1 MAWNRRHFVW
11 LGLLLLPSCASPTLK
26 ARLVNA
32 ERRATEAEKLL
43 DEAERQMAELEPAP
57 AERALKQAEQA
68 MSDPD
73 VGYYP
78 ERQQIRERLAADFR
92 KLPEVKKK
100 REARDLAIAVDARRV
115 EIEKAFAEF
124 TPASAALKKP
134 DVVRAEID
142 RAAET
147 AGALKDAID
156 HGRDL
161 EPKDQS
167 YAAYVRRLRGFLDQS
182 HAEIELA
189 KKRLEFAAG
198 PGKLR
203 SEGLELAQLA
213 RSERNRENRAKLR
226 AKAIEKFSACAN
238 DGERMLGQL
247 PALATAVTVIGAE
260 SLAPRAVVIG
270 CIKRAHLLRQAT
282 REPVKSASRVRR

>member
-1 MAWNRRHFVW
+1 MAWNRRHFLW
-11 LGLLLLPSCASPTLK
+11 LGLILLPSCASPTLK
-26 ARLVNA
+26 ARLINA

-57 AERALKQAEQA
+57 AERAVKQAEQA

-78 ERQQIRERLAADFR
+78 ERQQIRDRLAADLR
-92 KLPEVKKK
+92 KLPEVKRK
-100 REARDLAIAVDARRV
+100 REARDLAIAVDAHRV
-115 EIEKAFAEF
+115 EIEKAFVEF
-124 TPASAALKKP
+124 TPAIAALRKP

-167 YAAYVRRLRGFLDQS
+167 YAAYVRRLRGFVDQS
-182 HAEIELA
+182 HAQIELA

-213 RSERNRENRAKLR
+213 KSERNRENRAKLR
-226 AKAIEKFSACAN
+226 AKAMEKFNACAN
-238 DGERMLGQL
+238 DGEHMLGQL
-247 PALATAVTVIGAE
+247 PELAKAVTAIGNE
-260 SLAPRAVVIG
+260 SLTPQAVVIG
-270 CIKRAHLLRQAT
+270 CIKRAHLLKQAS
-282 REPVKSASRVRR
+282 RPLLKSASRAGR